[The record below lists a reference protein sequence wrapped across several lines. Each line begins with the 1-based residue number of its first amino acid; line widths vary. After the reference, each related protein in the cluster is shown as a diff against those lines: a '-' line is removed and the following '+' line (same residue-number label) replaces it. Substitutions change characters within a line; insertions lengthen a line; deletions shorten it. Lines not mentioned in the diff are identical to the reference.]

1 MPGTNCISQAKT
13 VAVLL
18 PLPLSGAYDYL
29 MPAGMDLA
37 VGDFVRVPLSGR
49 YELGVVW
56 GEGSGGLD
64 PSRLKSVAAKFDV
77 PPLPDAVRRFVDW
90 AANYTLSPPGAVLKM
105 AMSVPAA
112 LEPPGTVSRYRLGEK
127 LPPRPT
133 EGRRK
138 VLELLSDDVAR
149 SVGEIC
155 DASEVGEGVVRGLIS
170 QECLILVKE
179 AEPPLNF
186 ACNPDAPGPLLSPA
200 QAEAAEM
207 LRTEKNFSVVL
218 LDGVTGSG
226 KTEVYF
232 EAVAEAMR
240 QGRQALVLL
249 PEIALS
255 AQWLARFAERFGAPP
270 AIWHS
275 DLGQALRRRTWRAV
289 AEGHA
294 RVVVGARSALFLPF
308 AELGLIIVDE
318 EHDGGY
324 KQDDGVAYN
333 ARDMA
338 VVRGKL
344 SDCLVVLASATPSIE
359 TLANVKAGR
368 YHEVH
373 LPDRHAG
380 ALMPEIRVI
389 DMRKTPPQRRR
400 WLAPPLVEALRETLA
415 KGEQSMLFLNRRGY
429 APLTL
434 CRSCGYRLQCPHCT
448 AWLVEHRSQNRL
460 ICHHC
465 GHFANLPRLC
475 PECQNEDSFVACG
488 PGVERVAEEVSML
501 FPEARMAVMASDTIT
516 SPKAAAE
523 LVRQVSEREI
533 DILVGTQIMAK
544 GHHFPLLTLVGV
556 VDADLGLAGGD
567 LRAAERTFQML
578 SQVAGRAGRGERS
591 GVVMLQ
597 SFDPYHPVL
606 QAIAAQD
613 RDGFIAAEAE
623 ARQASMMPPYGR
635 LAALIVSGPKPGEVA
650 DTAAGLAKSAPVGEG
665 IEVLGPAPAPLAILR
680 GRHRQRFLIKT
691 RRDLPLQNIL
701 REWLAKNRP
710 KGATRIQVDIDPYSF
725 F

>member
-1 MPGTNCISQAKT
+1 
-13 VAVLL
+13 
-18 PLPLSGAYDYL
+18 
-29 MPAGMDLA
+29 
-37 VGDFVRVPLSGR
+37 
-49 YELGVVW
+49 
-56 GEGSGGLD
+56 
-64 PSRLKSVAAKFDV
+64 
-77 PPLPDAVRRFVDW
+77 
-90 AANYTLSPPGAVLKM
+90 
-105 AMSVPAA
+105 
-112 LEPPGTVSRYRLGEK
+112 
-127 LPPRPT
+127 
-133 EGRRK
+133 
-138 VLELLSDDVAR
+138 
-149 SVGEIC
+149 
-155 DASEVGEGVVRGLIS
+155 LIS

-344 SDCLVVLASATPSIE
+344 SNSLVVLASATPSIE

>member
-1 MPGTNCISQAKT
+1 MPETTQAKT

-29 MPAGMDLA
+29 CPEGMSLEA
-37 VGDFVRVPLSGR
+37 GDFVRVPLGGR
-49 YELGVVW
+49 FEIGVVW
-56 GEGSGGLD
+56 GKGAGGLA
-64 PSRLKSVAAKFDV
+64 PARLKAVAAKLET
-77 PPLPDAVRRFVDW
+77 PALPEAVRRFVDW
-90 AANYTLSPPGAVLKM
+90 TANYTLAPPGAVLKM
-105 AMSVPAA
+105 TMSAPAA
-112 LEPPGTVSRYRLGEK
+112 LEPPGSITRYRSGEK
-127 LPPRPT
+127 PPSRPT
-133 EGRRK
+133 EGRSK
-138 VLELLSDDVAR
+138 VLKLLADGVAR
-149 SVGEIC
+149 SVAEIVEAA
-155 DASEVGEGVVRGLIS
+155 DVGEGVVRGLIE
-170 QECLILVKE
+170 QECLIAVHE
-179 AEPPLNF
+179 SEPPLVF
-186 ACNPDAPGPLLSPA
+186 PCNPDAPGPLLSPY

-207 LRTEKNFSVVL
+207 LRAENKFSVVL

-240 QGRQALVLL
+240 QNRQALVLL

-275 DLGQALRRRTWRAV
+275 ELGQALRRRTWRAV
-289 AEGHA
+289 AEGTA

-308 AELGLIIVDE
+308 PELGLIVIDE

-324 KQDDGVAYN
+324 KQEDGVSYN

-338 VVRGKL
+338 VVRGKM
-344 SDCLVVLASATPSIE
+344 SDCPVVLVSATPSIE

-368 YHEVH
+368 YLAVH

-380 ALMPEIRVI
+380 AALPDIRVI

-400 WLAPPLVEALRETLA
+400 WLAPPLVAALRETLA
-415 KGEQSMLFLNRRGY
+415 KNEQAMLFLNRRGY

-434 CRSCGYRLQCPHCT
+434 CRTCGHRLQCPQCT
-448 AWLVEHRSQNRL
+448 AWLVEHRSQNKL

-465 GHFANLPRLC
+465 GHSASLPRLC
-475 PECQNEDSFVACG
+475 PECQNEDSFTACG
-488 PGVERVAEEVSML
+488 PGVERVAEEVAML
-501 FPEARMAVMASDTIT
+501 FPEARLAVMASDTIT
-516 SPKAAAE
+516 SPKAATE
-523 LVRQVSEREI
+523 LVRQMSDREI

-597 SFDPYHPVL
+597 SFDPQHPVL

-623 ARQASMMPPYGR
+623 DRKSAMMPPYGR
-635 LAALIVSGPKPGEVA
+635 LAALIISGPKPGEVA
-650 DTAAGLAKSAPVGEG
+650 DTAAALARSAPIING
-665 IEVLGPAPAPLAILR
+665 IEVLGPVPAPLAILR
-680 GRHRQRFLIKT
+680 GKHRQRFLIKA

-710 KGATRIQVDIDPYSF
+710 QGATRIQVDIDPYSF

>member
-1 MPGTNCISQAKT
+1 
-13 VAVLL
+13 
-18 PLPLSGAYDYL
+18 
-29 MPAGMDLA
+29 
-37 VGDFVRVPLSGR
+37 
-49 YELGVVW
+49 
-56 GEGSGGLD
+56 
-64 PSRLKSVAAKFDV
+64 
-77 PPLPDAVRRFVDW
+77 
-90 AANYTLSPPGAVLKM
+90 
-105 AMSVPAA
+105 
-112 LEPPGTVSRYRLGEK
+112 
-127 LPPRPT
+127 
-133 EGRRK
+133 
-138 VLELLSDDVAR
+138 
-149 SVGEIC
+149 
-155 DASEVGEGVVRGLIS
+155 
-170 QECLILVKE
+170 
-179 AEPPLNF
+179 
-186 ACNPDAPGPLLSPA
+186 
-200 QAEAAEM
+200 
-207 LRTEKNFSVVL
+207 
-218 LDGVTGSG
+218 
-226 KTEVYF
+226 
-232 EAVAEAMR
+232 
-240 QGRQALVLL
+240 
-249 PEIALS
+249 
-255 AQWLARFAERFGAPP
+255 
-270 AIWHS
+270 
-275 DLGQALRRRTWRAV
+275 
-289 AEGHA
+289 
-294 RVVVGARSALFLPF
+294 
-308 AELGLIIVDE
+308 
-318 EHDGGY
+318 
-324 KQDDGVAYN
+324 
-333 ARDMA
+333 MA

-623 ARQASMMPPYGR
+623 ARQASMMPPDGR
-635 LAALIVSGPKPGEVA
+635 
-650 DTAAGLAKSAPVGEG
+650 SA
-665 IEVLGPAPAPLAILR
+665 R
-680 GRHRQRFLIKT
+680 GSR
-691 RRDLPLQNIL
+691 
-701 REWLAKNRP
+701 
-710 KGATRIQVDIDPYSF
+710 Y
-725 F
+725 

>member
-1 MPGTNCISQAKT
+1 MPETTQAKT

-18 PLPLSGAYDYL
+18 PLPLSGSYDYL
-29 MPAGMDLA
+29 VPAGMELA
-37 VGDFVRVPLSGR
+37 AGDFVRAPLSGR
-49 YELGVVW
+49 FEIGVVW
-56 GEGSGGLD
+56 GPGTGQLD
-64 PSRLKSVAAKFDV
+64 PARLKPLAAKLEA
-77 PPLPDAVRRFVDW
+77 PPLPEAVRRFVDW
-90 AANYTLSPPGAVLKM
+90 AANYTLAPPGAVLKM
-105 AMSVPAA
+105 TMSAPAA
-112 LEPPGTVSRYRLGEK
+112 LEPPGSVARYRLGEK
-127 LPPRPT
+127 LPARPT
-133 EGRRK
+133 EGRSK
-138 VLELLSDDVAR
+138 VLELMADGATR
-149 SVGEIC
+149 SVAEIVEAV
-155 DASEVGEGVVRGLIS
+155 DVGEGVVRGLID
-170 QECLILVKE
+170 QDCLIAVHESEK
-179 AEPPLNF
+179 PLIF
-186 ACNPDAPGPLLSPA
+186 ACNPDAPGPLLSRD
-200 QAEAAEM
+200 QAEAAEL
-207 LRTEKNFSVVL
+207 LRKGKGFSVVL

-275 DLGQALRRRTWRAV
+275 ELGQALRRRTWRAV
-289 AEGHA
+289 AEGTA

-308 AELGLIIVDE
+308 PELGLIVIDE

-324 KQDDGVAYN
+324 KQEDGVSYN

-338 VVRGKL
+338 VVRGKI
-344 SDCLVVLASATPSIE
+344 SDCPVVLVSATPSIE

-368 YHEVH
+368 YRAVH

-380 ALMPEIRVI
+380 AALPDIRVI
-389 DMRKTPPQRRR
+389 DMRKSPPQRRR
-400 WLAPPLVEALRETLA
+400 WLAPPLVAALRETLA
-415 KGEQSMLFLNRRGY
+415 KGEQAMLFLNRRGY

-434 CRSCGYRLQCPHCT
+434 CRTCGHRLQCPHCT
-448 AWLVEHRSQNRL
+448 AWLVEHRSQNKL

-465 GHFANLPRLC
+465 GHSAILPRLC
-475 PECQNEDSFVACG
+475 PECQGEDSFTACG

-516 SPKAAAE
+516 SPKEATE

-578 SQVAGRAGRGERS
+578 SQVAGRAGRGERP

-597 SFDPYHPVL
+597 SFDPQHPVL

-613 RDGFIAAEAE
+613 RDGFIAAEA
-623 ARQASMMPPYGR
+623 ADRQNAMMPPYGR
-635 LAALIVSGPKPGEVA
+635 LAALIISGPKPGEVA
-650 DTAAGLAKSAPVGEG
+650 NTAAALARSAPIIEG
-665 IEVLGPAPAPLAILR
+665 MEVLGPAPAPLAILR
-680 GRHRQRFLIKT
+680 GKHRQRFLVKA
-691 RRDLPLQNIL
+691 RRDLPLQGIL
-701 REWLAKNRP
+701 REWLGKNRP
-710 KGATRIQVDIDPYSF
+710 QGATRIQVDIDPYSF